1 MSGREKFVHPT
12 HRKRRDGWGTRSL
25 RVWTQRLM
33 GLVASGRRER
43 ELAAEIESH
52 LEMHIED
59 NLRAGM
65 DAREARRQAILKLGG
80 VEMTKQAYREQSTI
94 PFLETLMQDLR
105 LATRQLR
112 KSPGFVATAV
122 LTLAIGIGATT
133 TIFTILDAAMLR
145 SLPVRKPSELVSF
158 GVHSQIPGPPMD
170 GLPMRMADYLHGHAR
185 SYADLSGWG
194 GTMVAVR
201 DPEGALRSVFA
212 WMVTGNALP
221 MLGVRPYLGRLIES
235 ADDVPGG
242 PVGGWPVV
250 LNYDYWA
257 SNFNGDPNV
266 IGRRIEVSGH
276 TGVVV
281 GVTPREFQGILVGSP
296 NKVFLPAHFASVVAD
311 SPQQDP
317 YQHPDTA
324 FTMALARL
332 APGVTLETANAEL
345 AASFTSV
352 WREMLPPRMRDMP
365 SLKGATLVAH
375 SASRGFSALEMR
387 YRPALLMLQGVV
399 LLVLLLCCVNLG
411 GLQMARVQRHRHE
424 FAIRNALGAGRARI
438 LRQCL
443 TESLLLA
450 LVGSAIAAAVA
461 WFSVPVLAAFLT
473 PAGSGESSL
482 VRPDMRVL
490 GFTTAMAVVTTI
502 LFGLV
507 PAMRASKA
515 APAEVLKG
523 QGPKRR
529 VGGIRKNAMISGQF
543 ALALVLVFGAGLF
556 TRTLVKLRSNHAGF
570 EPSHVL
576 EVCAQFQTMHK
587 TPEEIASIY
596 HLMTEKLRASPGIE
610 AASFTWVT
618 PLTGFA
624 PKLNVHSLARPQD
637 EHSMAF
643 NEVGDGYFSTVGT
656 RLLGGREFAADD
668 ADRSVCVLNQS
679 AAKQLFGGANA
690 VGETL
695 KSEYTEDKWTA
706 VCRVV
711 GIVEDARYSSLRD
724 PAPATIYFAAGAP
737 ALRDG
742 GFSNNFVFFLRAAND
757 VNSMS
762 AYRAALKEYAAGT
775 AYAVFLPLRD
785 QVDQSLGSERL
796 ISLLS
801 SAFAGVALLLSGIGI
816 FGLLALRV
824 QQRRQEIGV
833 RMAIGADRSDVLR
846 MILGEAVGIIGVG
859 TLLGVV
865 MAAACGALVRRFLY
879 GVTVSDPWVAAGS
892 VGVLLVVGLVA
903 AALPARR
910 AASVNPVEA
919 LRAE

>member
-1 MSGREKFVHPT
+1 
-12 HRKRRDGWGTRSL
+12 
-25 RVWTQRLM
+25 M
-33 GLVASGRRER
+33 GLVAGERRER
-43 ELAAEIESH
+43 EFAAEIESH

-80 VEMTKQAYREQSTI
+80 VEMTKQAYREQGTL
-94 PFLETLMQDLR
+94 PFLETMMQDLR
-105 LATRQLR
+105 FATRQLR
-112 KSPGFVATAV
+112 RSPGFVLTAV
-122 LTLAIGIGATT
+122 LTLAVGIGATT

-158 GVHSQIPGPPMD
+158 GTKTLQDGPPMD
-170 GLPMRMADYLHGHAR
+170 GLPMRMEGYLREHSR
-185 SYADLSGWG
+185 NYSDISSWT

-212 WMVTGNALP
+212 LMVSGNGLP
-221 MLGVRPYLGRLIES
+221 MLGVKPILGRVIEPG
-235 ADDVPGG
+235 DDVAGG

-250 LNYDYWA
+250 LNYDYWM
-257 SNFNGDPNV
+257 SNFNGDRTILGKRITISGQPGV
-266 IGRRIEVSGH
+266 I
-276 TGVVV
+276 V
-281 GVTPREFQGILVGSP
+281 GVLPSEFHGLFTDNP
-296 NKVFLPAHFASVVAD
+296 NKLYVPAHFASAVAAV
-311 SPQQDP
+311 PEQDP
-317 YQHPDTA
+317 YLHPEHA
-324 FTMALARL
+324 YEMAVGRL
-332 APGVTLETANAEL
+332 APGVTLAKANAEL
-345 AASFTSV
+345 SAGFTTV
-352 WREMLPPRMRDMP
+352 WREMLPPAVRDSP
-365 SLKGATLVAH
+365 RFKGATLVVH
-375 SASRGFSALEMR
+375 SANRGFSQLEME
-387 YRPALLMLQGVV
+387 YGPALLLLQGVV

-411 GLQMARVQRHRHE
+411 GLQMARVQRHRQE
-424 FAIRNALGAGRARI
+424 FAIRSALGAGRMRM

-461 WFSVPVLAAFLT
+461 WFSVPVMAAFLT
-473 PAGSGESSL
+473 PAGSGETSL
-482 VRPDMRVL
+482 VRPDLRML
-490 GFTTAMAVVTTI
+490 GFTTVMAVVTTI

-523 QGPKRR
+523 QGPNQR
-529 VGGIRKNAMISGQF
+529 VGGLRKNAMISGQF

-596 HLMTEKLRASPGIE
+596 HLMTEKLRSSPGIE

-643 NEVGDGYFSTVGT
+643 NEVGDGYFATVGT
-656 RLLGGREFAADD
+656 RLLAGREFNADD
-668 ADRSVCVLNQS
+668 ADRSVCVLNQ
-679 AAKQLFGGANA
+679 AASRELFPDGASL
-690 VGETL
+690 GETV
-695 KSEYTEDKWTA
+695 KSEFTRDKWTA

-742 GFSNNFVFFLRAAND
+742 GFANNLVFFIRAAND
-757 VNSMS
+757 AESMS
-762 AYRAALKEYAAGT
+762 AYRVALNEYAAGT
-775 AYAVFLPLRD
+775 AYMTFLPMKE

-846 MILGEAVGIIGVG
+846 MILGEAVGIIGAG
-859 TLLGVV
+859 TLVGVA

-879 GVTVSDPWVAAGS
+879 GVTASDPWVAAGS
-892 VGVLLVVGLVA
+892 VGVLLMVGLVA

-919 LRAE
+919 LKAE